1 MALRQPSVPSR
12 DSSRVPAGTPRS
24 GVIHVNTWHA
34 SHYTVIGN
42 HLLQHRELSAT
53 AIGIAGHIQSLP
65 GGAPVG
71 IRALMHRFPEGE
83 KRISAA
89 LRELERCGYLE
100 RRTERLA
107 TGRVV
112 TRTYSYNKP
121 RTGPDEPPP
130 PPPPPPPS
138 CSEPAPDPAP
148 AAAAGRAPDSDAA
161 AAAAP
166 CLDADPALAPDAAL
180 APGPGADREPDL
192 TSDQGAGA
200 APALGADPTPDPAP
214 CPCSAPDR
222 EPTPTSDPTSD
233 PTADPAP
240 DPAPA
245 PAPGPDVDPG
255 PAADREPTPT
265 PTPDPAP
272 DREPT
277 PTPDA
282 DADPGSC
289 PAPDREPHSGPTPDS
304 GPTPGSGPSW
314 DPARG
319 PAAGVDTGA
328 GPGHGTDW
336 GPVSGSWPAPRHL
349 HPGAADLLAG
359 LRHLDPRLL
368 LAARDVERLAPGVS
382 TWLDRGA
389 DPEAVGLALTTNLPE
404 PMRSPAA
411 VLAYRLKELLPP
423 HLPQASASKPARRPD
438 PFQTCDGCERA
449 FRSPHPGR
457 CRDCPPP
464 PAAAA

>member
-1 MALRQPSVPSR
+1 M
-12 DSSRVPAGTPRS
+12 
-24 GVIHVNTWHA
+24 
-34 SHYTVIGN
+34 IGN
-42 HLLQHRELSAT
+42 HPLQHRELSAT

-71 IRALMHRFPEGE
+71 IRALMDRFPEGE
-83 KRISAA
+83 RRISAA

-148 AAAAGRAPDSDAA
+148 AAGWAPDPDAA
-161 AAAAP
+161 PAPCPDAAP
-166 CLDADPALAPDAAL
+166 APCPDAAPALAPGAGADQGAGADP
-180 APGPGADREPDL
+180 APGADPGPCADREPDP

-200 APALGADPTPDPAP
+200 DPAPGADPALTADPTPDPAP

-222 EPTPTSDPTSD
+222 E
-233 PTADPAP
+233 A
-240 DPAPA
+240 
-245 PAPGPDVDPG
+245 
-255 PAADREPTPT
+255 
-265 PTPDPAP
+265 
-272 DREPT
+272 T

-282 DADPGSC
+282 DADPTAAPASCPDPDPAPDREATPTRDADADPC
-289 PAPDREPHSGPTPDS
+289 PAPDRESHSGPAPDC
-304 GPTPGSGPSW
+304 GPSW
-314 DPARG
+314 DPARE
-319 PAAGVDTGA
+319 PAPGADAGG
-328 GPGHGTDW
+328 GPGHGPGW

-359 LRHLDPRLL
+359 LRRLDPRLL

-382 TWLDRGA
+382 AWLDRGA

-423 HLPQASASKPARRPD
+423 HLPQASASKPVRRPD

-449 FRSPHPGR
+449 FRSPYPGR

-464 PAAAA
+464 PAVAA

>member
-1 MALRQPSVPSR
+1 M
-12 DSSRVPAGTPRS
+12 
-24 GVIHVNTWHA
+24 
-34 SHYTVIGN
+34 IGN

-71 IRALMHRFPEGE
+71 IRALMDRFPEGE

-138 CSEPAPDPAP
+138 RSEPASAP
-148 AAAAGRAPDSDAA
+148 
-161 AAAAP
+161 
-166 CLDADPALAPDAAL
+166 APDAAP
-180 APGPGADREPDL
+180 APCPDADADPGPGAD
-192 TSDQGAGA
+192 
-200 APALGADPTPDPAP
+200 PALTADPTPDPAP

-222 EPTPTSDPTSD
+222 ERTPTPD
-233 PTADPAP
+233 AD
-240 DPAPA
+240 PA
-245 PAPGPDVDPG
+245 PAPGPAPG
-255 PAADREPTPT
+255 PDADREPTPT
-265 PTPDPAP
+265 PDPTPDPALC
-272 DREPT
+272 
-277 PTPDA
+277 PDA
-282 DADPGSC
+282 D
-289 PAPDREPHSGPTPDS
+289 RESHSGPSPDCGPSTDS
-304 GPTPGSGPSW
+304 GPSR
-314 DPARG
+314 DPARE
-319 PAAGVDTGA
+319 PAAGVDPG
-328 GPGHGTDW
+328 GSPGHGTGW

-368 LAARDVERLAPGVS
+368 LAARDVERLAPGVAA
-382 TWLDRGA
+382 WLDRGA

-423 HLPQASASKPARRPD
+423 HLPQASASKPVRRPD

-449 FRSPHPGR
+449 FRSPYPGR

-464 PAAAA
+464 PAVAA